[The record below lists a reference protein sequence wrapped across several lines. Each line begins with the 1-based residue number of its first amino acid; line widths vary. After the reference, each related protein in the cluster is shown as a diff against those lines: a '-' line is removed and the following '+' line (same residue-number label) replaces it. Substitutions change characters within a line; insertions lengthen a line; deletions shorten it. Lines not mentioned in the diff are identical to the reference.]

1 MPGSPSDL
9 RIAVTGGVITPR
21 SSAIT
26 GKDPKRVACGDERRG
41 ARAALPGPRGGHVGV
56 GGHRPVGREGAEV
69 VDPHEVEELEDP
81 PEPGDPPRVAL
92 APRRGPV
99 VHRVAPELPVGGE
112 RVRRDARHEAGL
124 EQLGVGAFVGG
135 VGRDVDRD
143 VADQTHAAVGGI
155 PAQRRP
161 FAVEAHLV
169 VQGRLARER
178 DPVLDPV
185 GGLLAEQPALVVG
198 DGRVRIGQQRG
209 RSGERGV
216 RLVRRAVFVGRRQR
230 QHLPPRLAG
239 RGEPVDPRVGLRT
252 EASGRQ

>member
-1 MPGSPSDL
+1 M
-9 RIAVTGGVITPR
+9 AVTGGVITPR

-26 GKDPKRVACGDERRG
+26 GKDAQGLARGEQRRG
-41 ARAALPGPRGGHVGV
+41 ARAALPGPRGGHLGARRD
-56 GGHRPVGREGAEV
+56 GPVGREGAEV
-69 VDPHEVEELEDP
+69 VDPDEVEELEDA

-99 VHRVAPELPVGGE
+99 VDRVAPELAVGGE
-112 RVRRDARHEAGL
+112 RVRRDARDEAGL
-124 EQLGVGAFVGG
+124 EQLGVGALVGG
-135 VGRDVDRD
+135 IGRDVDRD

-185 GGLLAEQPALVVG
+185 GGLLAEQTAFVVG

-216 RLVRRAVFVGRRQR
+216 RFVRRAVFVGRRQR

-239 RGEPVDPRVGLRT
+239 GGEPVDPRVGFRT